1 MMTTVLDLAQQRL
14 TKPVVDQLGTHL
26 GESSQAISKA
36 VLGALPTVLGQ
47 LTHSLAEPGGYSL
60 LTDMIKQ
67 VNLVMPPAGDHEAED
82 SLLGMLSGSSG
93 QLNRLLAT
101 GSSITASLFGPTAD
115 LLINSLAEYS
125 SVRSSSAAATLSLT
139 SSVLLSVLGKQTADE
154 KAGEPSVLTRPD
166 GGSLQAAVPADFLIH
181 LRTIPGL
188 TFLDSPA
195 TTAAEWTGSSDRATS
210 VSSNRLEDVPT
221 YFQVHPQENKGGGQW
236 LPWLIL
242 LLGSALFVFT
252 VRACQREN
260 STDPSTT
267 GAAHTRSVLHCW
279 MSPADYHNVSGYA
292 PSSCSCLRAA

>member
-1 MMTTVLDLAQQRL
+1 MMTTVFDLAQQRL
-14 TKPVVDQLGTHL
+14 NKPVIDQLSTHL
-26 GESSQAISKA
+26 GESSPAISKA

-47 LTHSLAEPGGYSL
+47 LTQSITEPGGYSL

-67 VNLVMPPAGDHEAED
+67 VNSVMPPAGDDESED

-125 SVRSSSAAATLSLT
+125 SVRPSSAAATLSLT
-139 SSVLLSVLGKQTADE
+139 SSVLLSVLGKLTTS
-154 KAGEPSVLTRPD
+154 EPSVLTRSD
-166 GGSLQAAVPADFLIH
+166 GGSLQAAMPADFLLY

-188 TFLDSPA
+188 TFMDSPVA
-195 TTAAEWTGSSDRATS
+195 TAAEWTGSSDRATL
-210 VSSNRLEDVPT
+210 VSSTRSEDVLP
-221 YFQVHPQENKGGGQW
+221 YFQAHPQEDKGGQW

-242 LLGSALFVFT
+242 LLGSALFVFM
-252 VRACQREN
+252 VRACRRDN
-260 STDPSTT
+260 PT
-267 GAAHTRSVLHCW
+267 
-279 MSPADYHNVSGYA
+279 DYHKVSGYA